1 LKIFSNVLIV
11 IEKREQS
18 SISSVPKPSSDWQEL
33 LRIAQGGTLV
43 VERVRIPEK
52 GIAVEGTFTL
62 PELARLSL
70 DDQVFIVAF
79 LRSHGSIKEM
89 EQTFGVSYPTI
100 KARLNRISG
109 QLEFV
114 DTNPS
119 PSRAEVLERLKSGEI
134 TAEEA
139 IRTLED
145 LK

>member
-1 LKIFSNVLIV
+1 M
-11 IEKREQS
+11 IEKNDSRE
-18 SISSVPKPSSDWQEL
+18 VKPSQKHASDWQEL
-33 LRIAQGGTLV
+33 LRIAQGGSLV

-52 GIAVEGTFTL
+52 QISIEGEFSL

-70 DDQVFIVAF
+70 DDQVFVIAF

-89 EQTFGVSYPTI
+89 EQVFGVSYPTI
-100 KARLNRISG
+100 KARLNRIAG

-114 DTNPS
+114 EVVETAPS
-119 PSRAEVLERLKSGEI
+119 PSRADVLEQLKNGEM

-139 IRTLED
+139 IRALEE

>member
-1 LKIFSNVLIV
+1 MD
-11 IEKREQS
+11 S
-18 SISSVPKPSSDWQEL
+18 SPKPAADWQEL
-33 LRIAQGGTLV
+33 LRIAQGGSLV

-52 GIAVEGTFTL
+52 GIAVEGQFTL
-62 PELARLSL
+62 PELARLTL
-70 DDQVFIVAF
+70 EDQVFIVAF

-109 QLEFV
+109 QLQFV
-114 DTNPS
+114 ETDPS
-119 PSRAEVLERLKSGEI
+119 PSRAEILARLKAGEI

-139 IRTLED
+139 IRTLESLSQEA